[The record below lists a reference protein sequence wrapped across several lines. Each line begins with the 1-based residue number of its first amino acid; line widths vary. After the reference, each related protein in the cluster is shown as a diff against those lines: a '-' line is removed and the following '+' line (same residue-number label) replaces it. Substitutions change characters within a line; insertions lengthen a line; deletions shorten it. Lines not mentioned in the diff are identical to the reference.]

1 MLRLAHRFCLRSRV
15 RGVTAMPE
23 NVIRKRVHATCRMVM
38 SVLNQIRRRELM
50 QDRASH
56 NMIAVMARI
65 LGVYLRENRWC

>member
-1 MLRLAHRFCLRSRV
+1 
-15 RGVTAMPE
+15 
-23 NVIRKRVHATCRMVM
+23 M